1 LPVFEAD
8 SKRNNYQ
15 EKNMR
20 LIVRQSEK
28 DAAAWAAQYIQ
39 KQKGYFDALAS
50 GRPFVLGLP
59 TGSSPVLVY
68 RELAA
73 LHKANRVS
81 FDNVVT
87 FNMDEYAGLPADH
100 PQSYH
105 TFMREH
111 LFSAIKIDERR
122 VHILDGCA
130 KDLAVECAAYE
141 KAIKDAG
148 GIDLFLCGMGENGHL
163 AFNEP
168 GSSMGSRTRVIA
180 LTQNTREVNARFFAN
195 INEVPTQALSV
206 GIGTVMDAREIVVIV
221 TGTRKAAAVA
231 ACVEGPVSQGKPLSF
246 LQLHPN
252 VTIVCD
258 EAAAS
263 DLKYG
268 TVMQSR
274 AVEQL

>member
-1 LPVFEAD
+1 MI
-8 SKRNNYQ
+8 
-15 EKNMR
+15 MR
-20 LIVRQSEK
+20 LIVQQSEK
-28 DAAAWAAQYIQ
+28 DAAVWAARYIQ
-39 KQKGYFDALAS
+39 KRKCYFDSLAA

-73 LHKANRVS
+73 LQNQGGIS

-87 FNMDEYAGLPADH
+87 FNMDEYVGLPADH

-111 LFSAIKIDERR
+111 LFSSIKIDERR

-130 KDLAVECAAYE
+130 KDLAAECAAYE
-141 KAIKDAG
+141 KAITVAG
-148 GIDLFLCGMGENGHL
+148 GIDLFLCGVGENGHL

-168 GSSMGSRTRVIA
+168 GSAMASRTRVIA

-195 INEVPTQALSV
+195 IDEVPKEALSV
-206 GIGTVMDAREIVVIV
+206 GVGTVMDAREIVVIA
-221 TGTRKAAAVA
+221 TGTRKAAIVA
-231 ACVEGPVSQGKPLSF
+231 ACVEGAVSHWRPLSF

-258 EAAAS
+258 EGAALE
-263 DLKYG
+263 LKYG

-274 AVEQL
+274 AVEPL